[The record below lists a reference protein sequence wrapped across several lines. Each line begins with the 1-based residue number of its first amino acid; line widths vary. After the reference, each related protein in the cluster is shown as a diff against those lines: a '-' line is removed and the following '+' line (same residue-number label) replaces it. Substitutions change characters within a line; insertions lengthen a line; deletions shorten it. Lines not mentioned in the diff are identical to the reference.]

1 MVPTGGWWP
10 ENGPVFTGVGV
21 SDPEPATAP
30 LDGVVIDLLVAAQQA
45 AAACQPWV
53 GRGDKVAADA
63 AAVKAMR
70 NELATAGGRGE
81 VAIGEGV
88 KDDAPMLFVGETFGV
103 GPGPVYEIAVD
114 PLEGTTLCARG
125 ATGAIAVIAAA
136 PAGSLYRTE
145 GHYMDKLIVGPGAAD
160 VIDIDDPTE
169 DNLRRVAE
177 ALDRP
182 LSSIV
187 VGVLDKPRH
196 VELIAR
202 LRALGVAVVLVT
214 DGDVMTGLSAM
225 VTGGSLDVA
234 LGIGGAPEGVIT
246 ACAARALGAGMQ
258 GRLVPQRDD
267 ERAMLDELEPG
278 WDRPLRLD
286 DMVAA
291 ADAVLVATAVT
302 SAWPLAA
309 PEPAAGGGWWLSSLV
324 CANRL
329 GLAFARSEVRA
340 AGAPTTR

>member
-1 MVPTGGWWP
+1 
-10 ENGPVFTGVGV
+10 V
-21 SDPEPATAP
+21 SGAEGADPATAP
-30 LDGVVIDLLVAAQQA
+30 LDGVVLDLLVASQQA

-53 GRGDKVAADA
+53 GRGDKEAADD
-63 AAVKAMR
+63 AAVKAFR
-70 NELATAGGRGE
+70 EELGSAGGQGE

-88 KDDAPMLFVGETFGV
+88 KDDAPMLYVGEKFGI
-103 GPGPVYEIAVD
+103 GPGPVYEIAID

-125 ATGAIAVIAAA
+125 ATGAIAVVAAA

-169 DNLRRVAE
+169 DNLRRVAK
-177 ALDRP
+177 ALERP
-182 LSSIV
+182 LESIV

-196 VELIAR
+196 TELIQR
-202 LRALGVAVVLVT
+202 LRTLGVAVVLVT

-225 VTGGSLDVA
+225 VTGGMLDVA

-258 GRLVPQRDD
+258 GRLVPQGDD
-267 ERAMLDELEPG
+267 ERAMLDDVEPG

-302 SAWPLAA
+302 SASPLAA
-309 PEPAAGGGWWLSSLV
+309 PEATDDGGWWLSSLI
-324 CANRL
+324 CARRL
-329 GLAFARSEVRA
+329 GLAFARSEVRRREPA
-340 AGAPTTR
+340 AS

>member
-1 MVPTGGWWP
+1 
-10 ENGPVFTGVGV
+10 V
-21 SDPEPATAP
+21 STAGDTNAP
-30 LDGVVIDLLVAAQQA
+30 LDGVVIDLLVASQQA

-53 GRGDKVAADA
+53 GRGDKEAADD
-63 AAVKAMR
+63 AAVKAFR
-70 NELATAGGRGE
+70 HELNSAGGQGE

-88 KDDAPMLFVGETFGV
+88 KDDAPMLYVGEKFGI
-103 GPGPVYEIAVD
+103 GPGPVYEIAID

-145 GHYMDKLIVGPGAAD
+145 GHYMDKLIVGPGAAG

-169 DNLRRVAE
+169 ENLRRVAK
-177 ALDRP
+177 ALGRP
-182 LSSIV
+182 LESIV

-196 VELIAR
+196 VELIGR
-202 LRALGVAVVLVT
+202 LRTLGVAVVLVT

-225 VTGGSLDVA
+225 VTGGALDVA

-258 GRLVPQRDD
+258 GRLVPQSDD
-267 ERAMLDELEPG
+267 ETKMLDDVEPG

-309 PEPAAGGGWWLSSLV
+309 PEPTTDGSWWLSSLV
-324 CANRL
+324 CARRL
-329 GLAFARSEVRA
+329 GLAFARSEVHRGQ
-340 AGAPTTR
+340 GAP

>member
-1 MVPTGGWWP
+1 MTGGP
-10 ENGPVFTGVGV
+10 EGA
-21 SDPEPATAP
+21 ATAP
-30 LDGVVIDLLVAAQQA
+30 LDGVVLDLLVASQQA
-45 AAACQPWV
+45 AAACQAWV
-53 GRGDKVAADA
+53 GRGDKEAADDAAVAA
-63 AAVKAMR
+63 MR
-70 NELATAGGRGE
+70 QALSSAGGQGE

-145 GHYMDKLIVGPGAAD
+145 GHYMDKLIVGPAAAS

-169 DNLRRVAE
+169 DNLHRIAA
-177 ALDRP
+177 ALGRP
-182 LSSIV
+182 VESLL

-196 VELIAR
+196 VELIER
-202 LRALGVAVVLVT
+202 LRAVGVGVVLVT
-214 DGDVMTGLSAM
+214 DGDVMTALSAM
-225 VTGGSLDVA
+225 VPNGALDVA

-258 GRLVPQRDD
+258 ARLVPQSDD
-267 ERAMLDELEPG
+267 ERQMLEKLEPG
-278 WDRPLRLD
+278 WDRTLRLD
-286 DMVAA
+286 DMVNA

-302 SAWPLAA
+302 SAWPMHA
-309 PEPAAGGGWWLSSLV
+309 PEPGVNGGTWLSSLV
-324 CANRL
+324 CTRRT
-329 GLAFARSEVRA
+329 GQAFVRA
-340 AGAPTTR
+340 EVFRTTATD

>member
-1 MVPTGGWWP
+1 VSAGG
-10 ENGPVFTGVGV
+10 GA
-21 SDPEPATAP
+21 DAATAP
-30 LDGVVIDLLVAAQQA
+30 LDGVVLDLLVASQQA
-45 AAACQPWV
+45 AAACQQWV
-53 GRGDKVAADA
+53 GRGDKEAADD

-70 NELATAGGRGE
+70 QSLASAGGQGE

-145 GHYMDKLIVGPGAAD
+145 GHYMDKLIVGPHAASA
-160 VIDIDDPTE
+160 IDIDDPAE
-169 DNLRRVAE
+169 DNLKRIAA
-177 ALDRP
+177 ALERP
-182 LSSIV
+182 LDSLL

-196 VELIAR
+196 VDLIKR
-202 LRALGVAVVLVT
+202 LRHLGVGVVLVT

-225 VTGGSLDVA
+225 VPSGALDVA
-234 LGIGGAPEGVIT
+234 LGVGGAPEGVIT

-258 GRLVPQRDD
+258 GRLVPQSDD
-267 ERAMLDELEPG
+267 ERTMLDDLEPG

-286 DMVAA
+286 DMVR
-291 ADAVLVATAVT
+291 ADEAVLVATAVT
-302 SAWPLAA
+302 SAWPMNA
-309 PEPAAGGGWWLSSLV
+309 PEPSPDGGTWLSSLV
-324 CANRL
+324 CAQRI
-329 GLAFARSEVRA
+329 GQAFVRA
-340 AGAPTTR
+340 EVYQTQPVA